1 MAGVYKREMHQSVD
15 ELKQMLGDVKTAS
28 GKERIQLLY
37 LIKSKKVKTVQE
49 AAALLG
55 RNRVTL
61 QEWLR
66 LYRAGGLA
74 RLLET
79 KKPSGRP
86 RSIPKWAEA
95 SLRKRLQQPQ
105 GFDGYQAMCDWLETQ
120 LGIEAKYKTV
130 HKLVHY
136 RLQSSPKVP
145 RPVSIEQSQERMEA
159 YKKTSVRT

>member
-1 MAGVYKREMHQSVD
+1 MAGVYKLEFQESED
-15 ELKQMLGDVKTAS
+15 DLKQLLRQQKTAF

-37 LIKSKKVKTVQE
+37 LLKTKQAKTVQD

-66 LYRAGGLA
+66 HYRQGGLA
-74 RLLET
+74 RLLEM

-86 RSIPKWAEA
+86 RAIPTWAEA
-95 SLRKRLQQPQ
+95 ALQKRLQEPQ
-105 GFDGYQAMCDWLETQ
+105 GFDGYQAICDWLGTQ
-120 LGIEAKYKTV
+120 LGIEAEYKTV

-145 RPVSIEQSQERMEA
+145 RPVSVEQSSEQMAA

>member
-1 MAGVYKREMHQSVD
+1 MAGVYKLEIHQSED
-15 ELKQMLGDVKTAS
+15 ELKQLLRQQKTGS
-28 GKERIQLLY
+28 DKERIQLLY
-37 LIKSKKVKTVQE
+37 LLKTKQAKTVQD

-66 LYRAGGLA
+66 QYRAGGLA

-86 RSIPKWAEA
+86 RTIPTWAEVT
-95 SLRKRLQQPQ
+95 LQKRLQEPQ
-105 GFDGYQAMCDWLETQ
+105 GFDGYQAICNWLETQ

-136 RLQSSPKVP
+136 RLNSSPKVP
-145 RPVSIEQSQERMEA
+145 RPVSNEQSQERMEA